1 MAFIIDT
8 YNKYDIWDRAHSV
21 LKFRIND
28 NWYAIKSVELEWG
41 VPQLGLKVDQ
51 DDDPAFYHIY
61 NTYEEAYAFV
71 QQMKLIN

>member
-8 YNKYDIWDRAHSV
+8 YNKYDIWDRTHSV
-21 LKFRIND
+21 FKFRIND

-41 VPQLGLKVDQ
+41 VPKLGLKVDQ
-51 DDDPAFYHIY
+51 DDDPTFYYIY
-61 NTYEEAYAFV
+61 DTYEEAYAFM